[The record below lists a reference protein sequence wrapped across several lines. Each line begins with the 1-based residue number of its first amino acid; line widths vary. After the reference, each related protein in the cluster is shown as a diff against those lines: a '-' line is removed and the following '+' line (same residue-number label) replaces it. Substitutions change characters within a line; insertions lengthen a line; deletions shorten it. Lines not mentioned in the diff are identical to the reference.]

1 MKHREPPPT
10 MPDISPMIRDNI
22 VELMSCTSHD
32 DSEER
37 IVEMLRKFSELSEN
51 DRYILCVYA
60 ELRSFRKMAKL
71 LGASATTWRREIARI
86 RRNFTK

>member
-1 MKHREPPPT
+1 ML
-10 MPDISPMIRDNI
+10 DLSPMMRDNI

-32 DSEER
+32 DGEER
-37 IVEMLRKFSELSEN
+37 IDEMLRKFSELSEN
-51 DRYILCVYA
+51 DRYTLCVYA
-60 ELRSFRKMAKL
+60 ELRSFRKMAEL

>member
-1 MKHREPPPT
+1 
-10 MPDISPMIRDNI
+10 MPDISPMMRDNI
-22 VELMSCTSHD
+22 VELMSFTSHD

-37 IVEMLRKFSELSEN
+37 IVEMVRKFSELSEN

-71 LGASATTWRREIARI
+71 LGASATTWRREIERI
-86 RRNFTK
+86 RKNFTK